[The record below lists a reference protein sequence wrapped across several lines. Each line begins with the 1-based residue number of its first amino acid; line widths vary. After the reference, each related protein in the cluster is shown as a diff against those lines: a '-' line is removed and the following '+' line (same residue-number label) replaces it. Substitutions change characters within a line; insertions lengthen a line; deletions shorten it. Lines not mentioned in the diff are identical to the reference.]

1 MATRLLLLRACFV
14 LLFFC
19 ACGLRGRVVLP
30 FVRGESAASC
40 GMRGVTWERDDENR
54 GESVHGR
61 GGLAIERWRVV
72 MLCVEEC
79 ARGRVCA
86 EGIRMRE
93 TVDFRVMLRG
103 VLSCGLTVRVC
114 SSV

>member
-1 MATRLLLLRACFV
+1 M
-14 LLFFC
+14 
-19 ACGLRGRVVLP
+19 LP
-30 FVRGESAASC
+30 FAERRERSVLWNERCNMGERRREEGNVC
-40 GMRGVTWERDDENR
+40 N
-54 GESVHGR
+54 GR

>member
-1 MATRLLLLRACFV
+1 M
-14 LLFFC
+14 
-19 ACGLRGRVVLP
+19 LP

-54 GESVHGR
+54 GECVHGR

>member
-1 MATRLLLLRACFV
+1 MCTDGGVSHRTL
-14 LLFFC
+14 
-19 ACGLRGRVVLP
+19 ACGYVMCGRVCK
-30 FVRGESAASC
+30 GK
-40 GMRGVTWERDDENR
+40 G
-54 GESVHGR
+54 
-61 GGLAIERWRVV
+61 
-72 MLCVEEC
+72 
-79 ARGRVCA
+79 VCA

>member
-1 MATRLLLLRACFV
+1 MGERRRESRGMCARTGGVSHRTLAC
-14 LLFFC
+14 
-19 ACGLRGRVVLP
+19 
-30 FVRGESAASC
+30 
-40 GMRGVTWERDDENR
+40 
-54 GESVHGR
+54 
-61 GGLAIERWRVV
+61 VV